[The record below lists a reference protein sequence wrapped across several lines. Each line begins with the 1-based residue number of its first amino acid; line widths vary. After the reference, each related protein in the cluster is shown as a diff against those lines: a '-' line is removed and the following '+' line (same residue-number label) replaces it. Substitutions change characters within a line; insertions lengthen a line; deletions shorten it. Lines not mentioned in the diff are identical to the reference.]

1 MKNLNSYKSFMKS
14 PYNSIKHSTYFDSYD
29 YFFNDYIGKE
39 ITFVEIG
46 VLAGGSLFMWR
57 DYFGPKAR
65 IIGIDF
71 NPNAKKWEEH
81 GFEIFIGSQ
90 SDEEFWNNFKS
101 KVGNIDLLLDDGGH
115 TYEQQ
120 IITTELLLET
130 INDGGLLVIEDKH
143 SSYMKNYG
151 PRKYSFIE
159 YTKNKIDALNMRFK
173 DISEQKCE
181 RRFWSIEFVESMVAF
196 RINKKASY
204 LKSELIS
211 NNGENDY
218 AEDFVYRNANISHKM
233 NSFFKKMNISTENKI
248 VKRII
253 KKCEKIFTKRKF
265 SSRKYFD

>member
-1 MKNLNSYKSFMKS
+1 MNKELKIGLLAVVAIIALVFGVNYLKGINILNDNRNFYAVYENIGGLQVGS
-14 PYNSIKHSTYFDSYD
+14 PVMVNGY
-29 YFFNDYIGKE
+29 
-39 ITFVEIG
+39 
-46 VLAGGSLFMWR
+46 
-57 DYFGPKAR
+57 
-65 IIGIDF
+65 
-71 NPNAKKWEEH
+71 
-81 GFEIFIGSQ
+81 
-90 SDEEFWNNFKS
+90 
-101 KVGNIDLLLDDGGH
+101 KVGMVSNIDLLLDDGGH

-130 INDGGLLVIEDKH
+130 INDGGLLVIEDTH

-159 YTKNKIDALNMRFK
+159 YTKNKIDAINMRFK

>member
-1 MKNLNSYKSFMKS
+1 
-14 PYNSIKHSTYFDSYD
+14 
-29 YFFNDYIGKE
+29 
-39 ITFVEIG
+39 
-46 VLAGGSLFMWR
+46 MWR

-71 NPNAKKWEEH
+71 NPNAKKWEKH

-90 SDEEFWNNFKS
+90 SDEEFWNSFKS

-130 INDGGLLVIEDKH
+130 INDGGLLVIEDTH

-159 YTKNKIDALNMRFK
+159 YAKNKIDAINMRFK
-173 DISEQKCE
+173 DISDKNSEH
-181 RRFWSIEFVESMVAF
+181 RFWSIEFVESMVAF
-196 RINKKASY
+196 RINKKASS
-204 LKSELIS
+204 LQSELIS

-218 AEDFVYRNANISHKM
+218 AEDFVYRNEKVSRKL
-233 NSFFKKMNISTENKI
+233 NSFFERINISTKNKFI
-248 VKRII
+248 RKII
-253 KKCEKIFTKRKF
+253 RKCEKIFTKRKF